1 MDKVLIVFLSATS
14 ASRVKSILEK
24 RYAIPSKI
32 MQTPS
37 GVAASGC
44 SYCLELKEKYLH
56 IAWNI
61 VKSMGLSSKGA
72 FNADTLQKIL

>member
-14 ASRVKSILEK
+14 AARVKSVLEK

-37 GVAASGC
+37 GVAAAGC
-44 SYCLELKEKYLH
+44 SYCLELKEKHLH
-56 IAWNI
+56 IAWKI
-61 VKSMGLSSKGA
+61 VKSMDLSSKGVYSSE
-72 FNADTLQKIL
+72 TLQKIL